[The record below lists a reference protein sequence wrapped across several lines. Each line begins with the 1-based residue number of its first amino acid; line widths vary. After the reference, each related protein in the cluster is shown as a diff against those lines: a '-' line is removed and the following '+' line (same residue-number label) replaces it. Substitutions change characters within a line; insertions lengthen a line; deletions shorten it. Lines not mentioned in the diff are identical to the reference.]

1 MENSFEHSVK
11 TLELDSVLSIISNEA
26 VTEDGKTA
34 IKSLTAQNSI
44 KRVDVLLQETDT
56 AYKLLARYSAPSFGG
71 ARNIDEPLE
80 RAKRFATLSCA
91 ELLDIG
97 EVLRNIRT
105 LKAWRS
111 KNDGENAD
119 KLSGYF
125 SALTPN
131 KFLEDKIFSSIG
143 GPGEVLDTASD
154 TLYDIRRKIASK
166 SSKIRESLE
175 KIVRSSAAKYLQDA
189 VITQRD
195 GRFVVPVKQEYKGEI
210 KGIVHGT
217 SSSGSTLF
225 IEPMTV
231 LETNNEIRVLEAK
244 EADEI
249 QRILTELSGICGEFA
264 DGIAASYR
272 ALVCLDVIFA
282 KAKYAY
288 KTASVV
294 PQINNTGYIHLKR
307 ARHPLIPQKNVV
319 PITVDLGKDYDSLI
333 ITGPNT
339 GGKTVTLKTIGLLTL
354 MTMCG
359 LMIPADDGSEVS
371 VFEKV
376 FADIGDEQSIA
387 QSLSTFSS
395 HMVNIVSIL
404 DLADSNTLV
413 LLDEL
418 CAGTDPIEGA
428 ALAKAIIMKL
438 SSLGAKTA
446 VTTHFPELKA
456 YAIDT
461 ERVENA
467 SCEFDIKTLKP
478 TYRLIIGVPGKSN
491 AFAISSRLG
500 ISDDII
506 NTAREQ
512 LTEDDTRFERVVSS
526 LEKARYAAERDAE
539 EISAVKAKMTGEK
552 KRLEELQTQF
562 EEKKQKIIDKARE
575 QAALILDETRTRSG
589 ELLNELEELKKKMNA
604 ENAGHTVEKARMAF
618 KGRIKKMEED
628 ADPVVSADL
637 GEKLETLPKTGD
649 EVFVHSL
656 SKTTAVIKVDSDSN
670 RVYVS
675 AGALRLWVDFDDLR
689 KVEPPKKRD
698 IPKTRNITGITSR
711 AERSVPGEI
720 DVRGMASDEAII
732 ELDKYIDN
740 AVLSGITDIRIIHG
754 KGTGVL
760 RKAVQEH
767 LKRHKNIKG
776 YRLGVFGEGENGV
789 TIAEIKE

>member
-1 MENSFEHSVK
+1 MENSFEHSIK
-11 TLELDSVLSIISNEA
+11 TLELDEVLGIVANEA
-26 VTEDGKTA
+26 VTEDGKEA
-34 IKSLTAQNSI
+34 VRSLNALNDIKEVAE
-44 KRVDVLLQETDT
+44 LLEKTDT
-56 AYKLLARYSAPSFGG
+56 AYKLLARYSAPSFSG
-71 ARNIDEPLE
+71 AKNIDEPLE
-80 RAKRFATLSCA
+80 RAKRLATLNCS

-105 LKAWRS
+105 LKSWHSAN
-111 KNDGENAD
+111 KGENGD

-125 SALTPN
+125 ATLAPN
-131 KFLEDKIFSSIG
+131 RFLEDKIFSSIG
-143 GPGEVLDTASD
+143 GANEVLDTASD
-154 TLYDIRRKIASK
+154 TLYDIRRKISSK
-166 SSKIRESLE
+166 SSKIRETLE
-175 KIVRSSAAKYLQDA
+175 RIVRSSSAKYLQDA

-225 IEPMTV
+225 VEPMTV

-249 QRILTELSGICGEFA
+249 QRILTELSVICGEFA
-264 DGIAASYR
+264 DSIAASYN

-288 KTASVV
+288 KTAAIV
-294 PQINNTGYIHLKR
+294 PQINDSGNIHLKR
-307 ARHPLIPQKNVV
+307 ARHPLIAQKNVV

-359 LMIPADDGSEVS
+359 LMIPADDGSTIS
-371 VFEKV
+371 VFKKV

-404 DLADSNTLV
+404 ENADSDTLV

-428 ALAKAIIMKL
+428 ALAKAILMKL
-438 SSLGAKTA
+438 SSVGAKTA

-506 NTAREQ
+506 AAAKEQ

-526 LEKARYAAERDAE
+526 LEKARFAAERDAV
-539 EISAVKAKMTGEK
+539 EISVAKSKIIGEK
-552 KRLEELQTQF
+552 KRLDELQAQF
-562 EEKKQKIIDKARE
+562 EDKKQKIIDKARE
-575 QAALILDETRTRSG
+575 QAALILDETRSRSG

-604 ENAGHTVEKARMAF
+604 QNAGQSLERARSEF
-618 KGRIKKMEED
+618 KSKISKMEEN
-628 ADPVVSADL
+628 ADPVVNADF
-637 GEKLETLPKTGD
+637 GEKLDAMPGTGD
-649 EVFVHSL
+649 EVFVRSL
-656 SKTTAVIKVDSDSN
+656 GKKTAVIKTDPDNN

-675 AGALRLWVDFDDLR
+675 AGALRFWVDFDDLR
-689 KVEPPKKRD
+689 KVEPDAKRNL
-698 IPKTRNITGITSR
+698 PKTRNITGITSR

-720 DVRGMASDEAII
+720 DIRGMASDEAII

-760 RKAVQEH
+760 RKAVQDH
-767 LKRHKNIKG
+767 LKRHKSIKS
-776 YRLGVFGEGENGV
+776 YRLGVFGEGETGV
-789 TIAEIKE
+789 TIAEVKG